1 MKEQNLGSHTQGL
14 TAEQITESPIS
25 LPEVMQAVNL
35 RPAELK
41 AVQLLHQAREEGKEI
56 SKRDL
61 TDHLHPEENFQL
73 ASIKVRDDLRGAN
86 RKLRDFGWRIDH
98 PQHYSQQKVRKIR
111 DRYVILT
118 QDEILEAQSSKSG
131 KKREALGKKHNPID
145 SIPILPQTKEIK
157 PLLTSATIWESLQAK
172 EEKIK
177 KEKLEQLRQDIVLNF
192 TLAFLSHVKTDN
204 IKKLT
209 RNPTKKWFGQ
219 IPREF
224 SFDSIFGT
232 DPKEDEKT
240 KDRKHTVSLVK
251 GLYDTVD
258 RLWELESNTVT
269 TPKEKQIVT
278 MCGELLQKGIDKD
291 MLKNIA
297 GEHYGVEIP
306 DKSEAAVV

>member
-1 MKEQNLGSHTQGL
+1 VKEQNLGSHTQGL

-131 KKREALGKKHNPID
+131 KEREVIKKPPIH
-145 SIPILPQTKEIK
+145 SIPMLPHTQDTK
-157 PLLTSATIWESLQAK
+157 LLPTSATAWESLQAK

-177 KEKLEQLRQDIVLNF
+177 KERLEQLRQDIVLFF

-209 RNPTKKWFGQ
+209 RNPTKNWFGQ
-219 IPREF
+219 IPKEF
-224 SFDSIFGT
+224 SFDSVFGT
-232 DPKEDEKT
+232 HPKEDEET
-240 KDRKHTVSLVK
+240 KDRKNREFLVK
-251 GLYDTVD
+251 GLCETVD
-258 RLWELESNTVT
+258 RLWEVESNTVT

-278 MCGELLQKGIDKD
+278 MCGELKQKGIDKD
-291 MLKNIA
+291 MVKNIA